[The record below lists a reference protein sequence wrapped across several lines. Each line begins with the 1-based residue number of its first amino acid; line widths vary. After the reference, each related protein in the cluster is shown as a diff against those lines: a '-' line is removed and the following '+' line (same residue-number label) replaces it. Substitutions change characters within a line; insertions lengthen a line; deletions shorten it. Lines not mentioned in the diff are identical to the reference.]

1 MDRRKFMG
9 LAAGGSA
16 AATLSKAGPMLG
28 GPVSGCPKPL
38 PPDPSTVSSGKLII
52 PTDTP
57 DRFHA
62 KIMEFNPVPALN
74 AATWELEVGGLV
86 RRPLKLKLADLKRL
100 PQVKQSSRM
109 KCVQCWSTRI
119 EWEGFRSKELFQ
131 LAHPLPSATHVRFD
145 CGDKYYDY
153 DSLEEMLHPHVLL
166 ALRMNGEPLTP
177 EHGAPLRLV
186 IPWKYGYKYV
196 KLITRIT
203 FLNHGGKVWWPIRG
217 PIIRREAIFSPASII
232 LLIFQARFAGSR
244 AEKSRITNR
253 RRVMVRARGSD
264 SEHMEGE
271 FPIRSSGCPCCG
283 SFDIN
288 LRPEHASG
296 ALPPLRH
303 VISPLRRREF
313 LKAA

>member
-1 MDRRKFMG
+1 MDRRKFIG

-16 AATLSKAGPMLG
+16 AATLGKAGRMLG
-28 GPVSGCPKPL
+28 GPAPGCPKPL
-38 PPDPSTVSSGKLII
+38 PPAPSNASSGKLII

-86 RRPLKLKLADLKRL
+86 RRPLKLKLADLQRL
-100 PQVKQSSRM
+100 PQIKQSSRM

-119 EWEGFRSKELFQ
+119 EWEGFRSKELFR

-196 KLITRIT
+196 KLITKIT
-203 FLNHGGKVWWPIRG
+203 FLNHGGEGLVADTWPYYTQGGNIQPG
-217 PIIRREAIFSPASII
+217 VDHPFDLPGQIRRIKGGE
-232 LLIFQARFAGSR
+232 
-244 AEKSRITNR
+244 IT
-253 RRVMVRARGSD
+253 D
-264 SEHMEGE
+264 Y
-271 FPIRSSGCPCCG
+271 
-283 SFDIN
+283 
-288 LRPEHASG
+288 
-296 ALPPLRH
+296 
-303 VISPLRRREF
+303 
-313 LKAA
+313 